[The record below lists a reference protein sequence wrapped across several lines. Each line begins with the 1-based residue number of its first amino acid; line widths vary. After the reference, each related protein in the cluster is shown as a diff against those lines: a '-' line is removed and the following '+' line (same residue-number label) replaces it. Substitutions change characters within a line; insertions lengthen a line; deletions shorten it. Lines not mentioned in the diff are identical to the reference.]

1 MKFHT
6 VSAQTT
12 NQPNNQLTKVL
23 YVPLV
28 PNYYYYYPSTLY
40 IQHQAMR
47 LNSLKISIIRYLCV
61 YYQRLLLK
69 LLRILPT
76 YLSTYTLWPIRLN
89 NKSFAFHMPSSP
101 QNLALRALMTHV
113 FMARRKA
120 LNPSRQPPF
129 CRRRCQQPYTHP
141 KNSKQ

>member
-1 MKFHT
+1 MMFKLLLFSLLCT
-6 VSAQTT
+6 I
-12 NQPNNQLTKVL
+12 P
-23 YVPLV
+23 
-28 PNYYYYYPSTLY
+28 
-40 IQHQAMR
+40 
-47 LNSLKISIIRYLCV
+47 LNSIYSASSHAPQFPQNLDNPLPMC
-61 YYQRLLLK
+61 L
-69 LLRILPT
+69 LPT
-76 YLSTYTLWPIRLN
+76 TTIKTTKNTTYLPIYLYTLWPIRLN

-101 QNLALRALMTHV
+101 QNLALRALMTTHV